1 MRIVGFFFLCLSFP
15 LMAANQITTQIHD
28 VDFGHHQG
36 DEILVFLKSGHV
48 AKISEWNLKMI
59 EEFQMAK
66 SNDNWFRITLDEKR
80 NIIDVEDVEA
90 PYSTNVEKTLL
101 DNPVPYVPTTVA
113 SMEKAKEYIREG
125 RRPITS
131 RVTQC
136 FNRAMIWSYEWW
148 RNHSLKSM
156 KVFVF
161 WTKDYVRK
169 FGHEWWFHVAPYV
182 HVMDEDGQV
191 KERVMDVKW
200 LSRPY
205 KFQEWADYHSP
216 KDIPCKVVKKYSDY
230 ANHPWG
236 TDRCYFMRTHMYT
249 WQPMDLELYES
260 WDNYS
265 KNAFNMDEVRSAYL
279 EAFEIRL

>member
-1 MRIVGFFFLCLSFP
+1 MRILGFFLLCLSFP
-15 LMAANQITTQIHD
+15 LYASVQLTTQIHD

-59 EEFQMAK
+59 EDFQAAK
-66 SNDNWFRITLDEKR
+66 SNDNWFRITMDDDR

-90 PYSTNVEKTLL
+90 PYQTEKEKTLL
-101 DNPVPYVPTTVA
+101 DLPIPYVPTTVE
-113 SMEKAKEYIREG
+113 SMEKARSYIRKG
-125 RRPITS
+125 RNPITS

-136 FNRAMIWSYEWW
+136 FNRAHVWSYEWW
-148 RNHSLKSM
+148 RDHSVRSM

-161 WTKDYVRK
+161 WTKEYVRRYR
-169 FGHEWWFHVAPYV
+169 HEWWFHVAPYV
-182 HVMDEDGQV
+182 HVMDTDGKI

-205 KFQEWADYHSP
+205 EFQAWANYHSP
-216 KDIPCKVVKKYSDY
+216 KDIPCRVVTKYSDY
-230 ANHPWG
+230 ANNPWDV
-236 TDRCYFMRTHMYT
+236 DRCYFMRANMYT
-249 WQPMDLELYES
+249 WQPMDLELYEA

-265 KNAFNMDEVRSAYL
+265 KNAFNMDEIKAAFL
-279 EAFEIRL
+279 EAFDVRL